1 LHYFQAVSSS
11 GHTGACVFPQ
21 LGRIFLFNWEI
32 PPNVKLDMW
41 CISFDVNARI
51 CDFRI
56 LMPDLAEMNGS
67 CAYFI
72 GTSSHCVFSN
82 TIQNLRVPDQEL
94 AADGG

>member
-1 LHYFQAVSSS
+1 MTVANDRRRVNLIGRLLVTVSGSVDPLISIVPFPLHYFQAVSSS

-41 CISFDVNARI
+41 CFSFDVNARI

-56 LMPDLAEMNGS
+56 LMPDLAK
-67 CAYFI
+67 
-72 GTSSHCVFSN
+72 
-82 TIQNLRVPDQEL
+82 
-94 AADGG
+94 